1 MIKQQA
7 VWVYWS
13 YNELRNSD
21 YLRKCLYDGWIVSK
35 SDVLRDED
43 YPDTVIYIL
52 EKEFTDH
59 GEQNI

>member
-21 YLRKCLYDGWIVSK
+21 YLRKCLYDGWIVFK
-35 SDVLRDED
+35 SDLLSDED
-43 YPDTVIYIL
+43 WPDTVIYIL
-52 EKEFTDH
+52 EKESANN
-59 GEQNI
+59 GEQNN